1 MEYIEIFNKFVTL
14 FEGIN
19 SLSELMD
26 SDKLPSWMFLVGF
39 NLNYNHKQSNEDKEA
54 KK

>member
-1 MEYIEIFNKFVTL
+1 MDYIEIFNKVVTL

-19 SLSELMD
+19 SLSQIMEL
-26 SDKLPSWMFLVGF
+26 DKLPTWMFLVGF